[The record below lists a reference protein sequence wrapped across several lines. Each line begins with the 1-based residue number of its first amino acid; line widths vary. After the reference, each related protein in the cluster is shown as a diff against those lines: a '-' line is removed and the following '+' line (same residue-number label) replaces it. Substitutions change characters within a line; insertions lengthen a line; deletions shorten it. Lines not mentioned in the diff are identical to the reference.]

1 VQGQYAAELSRFGG
15 SKDVIGTEIEANR
28 IMPFALTLEDVGFA
42 EEGTL
47 ISP

>member
-15 SKDVIGTEIEANR
+15 SKDVIGTDIEADR
-28 IMPFALTLEDVGFA
+28 IMSFALTLEDVGFA